1 MGSQKWADDRLGN
14 RIKVERENRG
24 WSQVD
29 MANMLSDNG
38 IQPMHPTTV
47 AKIEAGTRS
56 VRINEAVG
64 IADLFE
70 VSLDSLLDR
79 KPRAKRSDVTR
90 RLDALTQRVQELNS
104 RVYTLDKQVNQMI
117 LELPEDLDGAHDLKE
132 AAYGVR
138 AVLNQA
144 DGKLLGLV
152 LICNLVLAK
161 EEERLAAT
169 SDALMDSEV
178 PEDEAQS

>member
-90 RLDALTQRVQELNS
+90 RLDALAQRVQELNS
-104 RVYTLDKQVNQMI
+104 RVYTLD
-117 LELPEDLDGAHDLKE
+117 
-132 AAYGVR
+132 
-138 AVLNQA
+138 
-144 DGKLLGLV
+144 
-152 LICNLVLAK
+152 
-161 EEERLAAT
+161 
-169 SDALMDSEV
+169 
-178 PEDEAQS
+178 